1 MKSEGTQFSHK
12 IVRGR
17 ALGSLW
23 ALKFQCWVLHKCAL
37 VWGVSITFSWFWKG
51 SVIPAI
57 GYSINWLSR
66 KLKLWDEG
74 LEISYASINMIWCSM
89 VYEKSELKLTIRLQV
104 LRGTGNSVRTDI
116 GGEEIFILG
125 SHLNFMANYVISMI
139 VNKKHW

>member
-1 MKSEGTQFSHK
+1 
-12 IVRGR
+12 
-17 ALGSLW
+17 
-23 ALKFQCWVLHKCAL
+23 
-37 VWGVSITFSWFWKG
+37 
-51 SVIPAI
+51 
-57 GYSINWLSR
+57 
-66 KLKLWDEG
+66 
-74 LEISYASINMIWCSM
+74 M